1 MFQILLTAKVS
12 KNYRM
17 GIKGQKHRGKTSF
30 YLKKIT
36 EMRHY
41 SIQIIKMKLVF

>member
-12 KNYRM
+12 KNTEWAPRDRSTEENNFLSK
-17 GIKGQKHRGKTSF
+17 KG
-30 YLKKIT
+30 T

-41 SIQIIKMKLVF
+41 SIQIIKMKLVL